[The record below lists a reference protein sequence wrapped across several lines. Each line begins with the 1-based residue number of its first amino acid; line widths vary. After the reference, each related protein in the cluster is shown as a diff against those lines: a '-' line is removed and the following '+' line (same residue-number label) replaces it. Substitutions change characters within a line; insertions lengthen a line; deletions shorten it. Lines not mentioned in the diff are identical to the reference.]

1 MTSNLSFS
9 GSVELIKPVIYV
21 TINNYWLTFNLPV
34 SIIDELERLF
44 ATFIWRSK
52 MHAWGWD
59 KLLKPREEGGLGRV
73 AASCKAT

>member
-21 TINNYWLTFNLPV
+21 TTNNYWLTFNLPV

-44 ATFIWRSK
+44 ATFIWRNK

-59 KLLKPREEGGLGRV
+59 KLLKHREGGLGRV
-73 AASCKAT
+73 AA